1 MFQSATTGR
10 TRDVGRTDGS
20 DLADLDDSL
29 DIRLIVSG
37 QMEAATIPVRRDHAA
52 LMQVLARKSSTAGT
66 TTPEGAGRSS

>member
-10 TRDVGRTDGS
+10 TLDVGRTDGS

-37 QMEAATIPVRRDHAA
+37 QMDPATIPVRRDHAA
-52 LMQVLARKSSTAGT
+52 LMEALARTASTVCAP
-66 TTPEGAGRSS
+66 TPEGARRSS